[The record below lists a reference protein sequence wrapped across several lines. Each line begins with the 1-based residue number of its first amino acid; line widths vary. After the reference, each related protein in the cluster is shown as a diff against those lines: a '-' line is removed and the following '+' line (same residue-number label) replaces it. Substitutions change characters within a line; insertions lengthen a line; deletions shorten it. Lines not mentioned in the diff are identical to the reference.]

1 MNLQTVGLGLL
12 AALLSSGALAQGE
25 RTYAALLEGNERAM
39 AAYAEK
45 RGLPAP
51 QVQVYSYGMNL
62 DIAKVV
68 NISPPIRSCNA
79 VPSRMTYWDSAGK
92 LNTLEYQVMGVCRMK

>member
-1 MNLQTVGLGLL
+1 MNLQTVGLGVF
-12 AALLSSGALAQGE
+12 AAMLSFGAGAQGE
-25 RTYAALLEGNERAM
+25 RAYAALLESNENAM

-51 QVQVYSYGMNL
+51 QVQVYRYGMNL

-68 NISPPIRSCNA
+68 NVSPPIRSCNA